1 MTNDLVQ
8 PLILIAAF
16 FAGAGLVTGGFLVLR
31 RPVLIERLNTIA
43 GVPGAGGGR
52 ELGANGEVE
61 SGWTEVI
68 SRLAQPFARF
78 TLPKEGWE
86 ESDLRRRFINAGWR
100 HPSAPVIFFGAKT
113 LLGLGLPALF
123 LMAKLRLGWD
133 ITSTQMMLF
142 GGWQLA
148 LGYFLP
154 NWLLNRQVKR
164 RQLEIFESFPDALD
178 LLTICVEAG
187 LGLDAALAR
196 VSKEIRL
203 ESAELS
209 DELQLVTLEMRA
221 GAGKDRALRN
231 LALRTGVEDIESLV
245 ALLVQSERF
254 GTSIGE
260 SLRVQSDSL
269 RVKRQQRA
277 EEAAAKIAVK
287 LVFPLVLC
295 ILPSIFFVVGGPAVI
310 QIGKT
315 FGAVFGGGN

>member
-1 MTNDLVQ
+1 MPNETIQLMV
-8 PLILIAAF
+8 LGAAF
-16 FAGAGLVTGGFLVLR
+16 LAAAGLVVAVFLLLR
-31 RPVLIERLNTIA
+31 KPALLQRFDTVMGP
-43 GVPGAGGGR
+43 
-52 ELGANGEVE
+52 GEVGVGNAGDAGN
-61 SGWTEVI
+61 GWTEVV
-68 SRLAQPFARF
+68 SRLAQPLARY
-78 TLPKEGWE
+78 TLPREGWE
-86 ESDLRRRFINAGWR
+86 ESEMRRRFIHAGWR
-100 HPSAPVIFFGAKT
+100 HPSAPVIFFGFKT

-133 ITSTQMMLF
+133 LKPM
-142 GGWQLA
+142 QLTLIA
-148 LGYFLP
+148 AWLLAVGYFLP

-164 RQLEIFESFPDALD
+164 RQLQIFESFPDALD

-196 VSKEIRL
+196 VAKEIRL
-203 ESAELS
+203 ESVELS
-209 DELQLVTLEMRA
+209 DELELVTLEMRA

-231 LALRTGVEDIESLV
+231 LALRTGVDDIDSLV

-260 SLRVQSDSL
+260 SLRVQSETL

-287 LVFPLVLC
+287 LIFPLVLC
-295 ILPSIFFVVGGPAVI
+295 ILPSIFIVVGGPAVI

-315 FGAVFGGGN
+315 FGTVFGAN